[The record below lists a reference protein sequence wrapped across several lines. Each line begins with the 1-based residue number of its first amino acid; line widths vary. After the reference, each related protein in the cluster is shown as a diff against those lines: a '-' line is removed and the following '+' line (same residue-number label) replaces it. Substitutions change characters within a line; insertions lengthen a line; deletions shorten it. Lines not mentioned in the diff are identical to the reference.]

1 MKPHAAVP
9 SLRRLLAGFVALAGG
24 ALAVALT
31 PSPVTAAAT
40 PLITLPAVP
49 WFIGQN
55 VAPNVLLTLDD
66 SVSMEWAYAPDT
78 FDNSPGTA
86 VIAFKSNLNPM
97 YYNATVDYVA
107 PPDAVGNPYPTSYT
121 AARRNGFD
129 STRGVVNMQTSY
141 RPEYEY
147 RPRNTSANLADHCP
161 NSGNCPGVGVP
172 KGTATE
178 AYWWEYKPNGGT
190 CPNTPALSAMAAL
203 ATTCFEFKRPSNDA
217 ERQNFANWYSFY
229 RTRNLSTVSAA
240 MIGFSKLP
248 QAYRVAWQG
257 LSSCKGNGTNFTDTC
272 KGWESGRASVNA
284 RIGTFTESKRAEMWY
299 WLERLP
305 ADYGTPL
312 RDGVRRAGDYLK
324 LTGPGSPYADDLTAT
339 TGVQYTSCRAS
350 YHVMMTDGVWN
361 GGTASVGNTDGTSV
375 VLPDGVSY
383 SPTAPFKDSYSNTIA
398 DLSFYYWAT
407 DLQPAI
413 ANNLRR
419 FMPYQ
424 AGLSPTVPEYWDP
437 RNDPGTWQR
446 MTSIYV
452 GLGLTGFLTS
462 PVQWLGS
469 TFAGTAA
476 TPATGYQQFK
486 QSLAQWPESREG
498 TSAGNVYDLWHGAI
512 NSRGAFYAADSPQTL
527 VKAFEDLANR
537 ISSREDGA
545 SAVSSSSLQVQTDS
559 MMFNTSFSSQR
570 WDGTLRAYR
579 VQADGTPEP
588 TVAWSTDSTFNTLA
602 NGSIGSHT
610 VFAKSASGGLVQLL
624 PTALSSLPAAR
635 QTELAAQAAD
645 LSATMTTPIGAAD
658 LVRWVLG
665 DKSNLELRRRDRL
678 LGDLITSAP
687 LFEGGR
693 DYGYSVTAWTDTP
706 KIDGT
711 VYAQYVKDKQDPG
724 TGRPKNPTVYVGS
737 NDGMLHAFNADTG
750 AHRWAYMPTPSFAKI
765 GRRADPLVGHTWYVD
780 GPIITHDIHDG
791 TNWRTILV
799 ASTGAGARGLF
810 ALDVTNALSPT
821 LLWEYF
827 PNDDD
832 LGHVVS
838 EPVIARAQSGEWIV
852 AFGNGYGHPSN
863 KAMLYML
870 NASTGAVLKKIATGE
885 QSTTVGNGLAAPA
898 LLYTAGKRLSY
909 AYAGDLLGNLWRFKL
924 SGSGPIDWSLDFG
937 NLPLFTAKDSGNGR
951 QPITAKIRIATD
963 RQLGRMLLFGT
974 GRLIT
979 AADPASNDRQSIYGI
994 RDRADGAGTATR
1006 SDLTQQTIVTE
1017 MTNLRTVSQNN
1028 TPITGAGWYLDLDGR
1043 PSNVGERVTMAV
1055 NYMPELSLMTVSTV
1069 RPTSALDPC
1078 GSNVTSWVMAMSP
1091 FNGQGVALFDG
1102 GGSSTGAGYRLDGV
1116 LAAPTPIRKTNGTVR
1131 LTINGGTGGLAQVQ
1145 IQRGWNPR
1153 AAWNQLR

>member
-1 MKPHAAVP
+1 MKPHPAAP

-24 ALAVALT
+24 ILAIALS

-40 PLITLPAVP
+40 PLITLPNVP

-55 VAPNVLLTLDD
+55 VAPNILLTLDD
-66 SVSMEWAYAPDT
+66 SGSMELAYAPDS
-78 FDNSPGTA
+78 FANSA
-86 VIAFKSNLNPM
+86 SLAFKSTLNPM
-97 YYNATVDYVA
+97 YYNPAVTYVA
-107 PPDAVGNPYPTSYT
+107 PPDAVDTPYPTSYT

-129 STRGVVNMQTSY
+129 DSRGLVNLQTSY
-141 RPEYEY
+141 RPEVNYD
-147 RPRNTSANLADHCP
+147 PKNTGTSFAWHC
-161 NSGNCPGVGVP
+161 NSSSGNCPGVNVP
-172 KGTATE
+172 TTSNTE
-178 AYWWEYKPNGGT
+178 AYWWVYTPNGGT
-190 CPNTPALSAMAAL
+190 CPNKPTNAQMNAMPDA
-203 ATTCFEFKRPSNDA
+203 CYEFKRPSTDA

-229 RTRNLSTVSAA
+229 RTRNLSTVSAS

-248 QAYRVAWQG
+248 SSYRVAWQG
-257 LSSCKGNGTNFTDTC
+257 LSSCKGDGTTFTDAC
-272 KGWESGRASVNA
+272 KGWQSSRPNVNA
-284 RIGTFTESKRAEMWY
+284 RIGEFNPGKRASMWS

-312 RDGVRRAGDYLK
+312 RDGVRRAGDYLM
-324 LTGPGSPYADDLTAT
+324 LTGAGSPYADDLTAT
-339 TGVQYTSCRAS
+339 TGLQYTSCRAS
-350 YHVMMTDGVWN
+350 YHVLMTDGVWN
-361 GGTASVGNTDGTSV
+361 GGSASVGNVDGTSRT
-375 VLPDGVSY
+375 LPDGVAY
-383 SPTAPFKDSYSNTIA
+383 TPTAPFKDSFSNTLS

-407 DLQPAI
+407 DLQPGI
-413 ANNLRR
+413 SNNLRP

-424 AGLSPTVPEYWDP
+424 AGLSATSAEYWDP

-452 GLGLTGFLTS
+452 GLGLTGFLSS

-469 TFAGTAA
+469 TFAGTA

-486 QSLAQWPESREG
+486 QNLAQWPESKGG
-498 TSAGNVYDLWHGAI
+498 TAAGNVYDMWHGAI
-512 NSRGAFYAADSPQTL
+512 SARGAFYAADSPQTL

-570 WDGTLRAYR
+570 WDGTLRAFK

-588 TVAWSTDSTFNTLA
+588 TVAWSTDTTFNTLA
-602 NGSIGSHT
+602 NGSIGSHK
-610 VFAKSASGGLVQLL
+610 VFARSSGGVLVQLL
-624 PTALSSLPAAR
+624 PTTLSSLPAAR
-635 QTELAAQAAD
+635 QTELAAQATT
-645 LSATMTTPIGAAD
+645 LSATMTTPITAAD

-665 DKSNLELRRRDRL
+665 DKSNAELRRRDRL

-693 DYGYSVTAWTDTP
+693 DYGYSVTAWTDTT
-706 KIDGT
+706 KIDGK
-711 VYAQYVKDKQDPG
+711 VYAQYVKDKQDTS

-765 GRRADPLVGHTWYVD
+765 GKRADPLAGHTWYVD
-780 GPIITHDIHDG
+780 GPIATHDVHDG

-810 ALDVTNALSPT
+810 ALDVTDPLSPT
-821 LLWEYF
+821 LLWEHF

-832 LGHVVS
+832 LGHVVG
-838 EPVIARAQSGEWIV
+838 ETVIARAQSGEWIV

-863 KAMLYML
+863 KAMLYVL
-870 NASTGAVLKKIATGE
+870 NALTGSVLKKIDTGE

-924 SGSGPIDWSLDFG
+924 SGAGPSDWKLDFD
-937 NLPLFTAKDSGNGR
+937 NLPLFTATGPDSKR
-951 QPITAKIRIATD
+951 QPITAKVRIASD

-974 GRLIT
+974 GSLLT
-979 AADPASNDRQSIYGI
+979 ASDPASNDKQSIYGI
-994 RDRADGAGTATR
+994 RDRADSAGTATR
-1006 SDLTQQTIVTE
+1006 SDLTQQTIGTE
-1017 MTNLRTVSQNN
+1017 TTNLRTVSQNN

-1043 PSNVGERVTMAV
+1043 PSNVGERVTTAI

-1102 GGSSTGAGYRLDGV
+1102 GGSSKGAGFRLDGV
-1116 LAAPTPIRKTNGTVR
+1116 LAAPTPIRQTNGTVK
-1131 LTINGGTGGLAQVQ
+1131 LTINAGTGGLAQVQ

>member
-31 PSPVTAAAT
+31 PSPVTATTT

-66 SVSMEWAYAPDT
+66 SGSMMQTSAPDS
-78 FDNSPGTA
+78 FGPGYTL
-86 VIAFKSNLNPM
+86 AFKSNLNPM
-97 YYNATVDYVA
+97 YYNQTVTYVM
-107 PPDAVGNPYPTSYT
+107 PPDASGSPNPYPTSYT

-129 STRGVVNMQTSY
+129 ATRGYVNLQTSY
-141 RPEYEY
+141 RIELSYNPNNQFDGTSTIHC
-147 RPRNTSANLADHCP
+147 NT
-161 NSGNCPGVGVP
+161 SGNCPGTGVP
-172 KGTATE
+172 STSATE
-178 AYWWEYKPNGGT
+178 AYWWTYKPNGGS
-190 CPNTPALSAMAAL
+190 CPDKPTVPQMNAM
-203 ATTCFEFKRPSNDA
+203 TTDACFEFKRPSTDA

-229 RTRNLSTVSAA
+229 RTRNLATVSAA
-240 MIGFSKLP
+240 MIGFSRLP
-248 QAYRVAWQG
+248 QDYRVAWQS
-257 LSSCKGNGTNFTDTC
+257 LNSCKGFSSTNC
-272 KGWESGRASVNA
+272 RGWDNSRAHVDA
-284 RIGTFTESKRAEMWY
+284 RIGPFNDAKRAAMWH

-305 ADYGTPL
+305 ASGGTPL
-312 RDGVRRAGDYLK
+312 RDAVTRAGDYLMK
-324 LTGPGSPYADDLTAT
+324 QGAGSPYADDPTAT
-339 TGVQYTSCRAS
+339 TGLQFTSCRAS
-350 YHVMMTDGVWN
+350 YHVLMTDGIWN
-361 GGTASVGNTDGTSV
+361 SDNVIVGNIDNTSRTLPDGTS
-375 VLPDGVSY
+375 Y
-383 SPTAPFKDSYSNTIA
+383 SPAAPFKDNSADTMA
-398 DLSFYYWAT
+398 DLSFHYWAT
-407 DLQPAI
+407 DLQPGM
-413 ANNLRR
+413 ANTLRA

-424 AGLSPTVPEYWDP
+424 AGLSPTPAEYWDP
-437 RNDPGTWQR
+437 RNDPGTWQK

-452 GLGLTGFLTS
+452 GLGLGNSLTS
-462 PVQWLGS
+462 PVQWQGS
-469 TFAGTAA
+469 TFAGA
-476 TPATGYQQFK
+476 TSPATGYQRFK
-486 QSLAQWPESREG
+486 QGLATWPASFSDAG
-498 TSAGNVYDLWHGAI
+498 SANVYDLWHGAI
-512 NSRGAFYAADSPQTL
+512 NARGAFYSADSPETL
-527 VKAFEDLANR
+527 VKAFEDLTNR

-588 TVAWSTDSTFNTLA
+588 TVAWNTDSTFNTLV
-602 NGSIGSHT
+602 NGGIGSHT
-610 VFAKSASGGLVQLL
+610 VFAKSASGGLMQLL

-635 QTELAAQAAD
+635 QTELDNQATT

-711 VYAQYVKDKQDPG
+711 VYAQYVAAKQDPS

-765 GRRADPLVGHTWYVD
+765 GRRADPLAGHTWYVD

-832 LGHVVS
+832 LGHVVG

-863 KAMLYML
+863 KAMLYVL
-870 NASTGAVLKKIATGE
+870 NASTGAVLKRIDTGE

-979 AADPASNDRQSIYGI
+979 AADPASNDKQSIYGI
-994 RDRADGAGTATR
+994 RDRPDGAGTATR

-1102 GGSSTGAGYRLDGV
+1102 GGGSTGAGYRLDGV